1 MLFELRQQTISD
13 KLLSDNYK
21 SPVALIAVLNH
32 EYNWS
37 QNGSVIINNNTISAN
52 DLKSISSRYNAGDIT
67 DHSNNNIACLE
78 DAQNLS
84 SLPAGDPAVLPDE

>member
-32 EYNWS
+32 EYNWN
-37 QNGSVIINNNTISAN
+37 QYGSVIVNQNQISSA
-52 DLKSISSRYNAGDIT
+52 DLNSISSRYNNAAI
-67 DHSNNNIACLE
+67 E
-78 DAQNLS
+78 QNPDS
-84 SLPAGDPAVLPDE
+84 GMDPLQNMATLPDSEYQEEN